1 MKVCLIKENANL
13 MSCVYKWLMADEAH
27 SNSTRFGNLTPAIQA
42 QRVRRRVRVAS
53 PGGQDVS
60 TLDEVVQSL
69 NLNAADGSV
78 ETFCR
83 DELWKTFD
91 P

>member
-1 MKVCLIKENANL
+1 MAHGGRGLIYHG
-13 MSCVYKWLMADEAH
+13 MTS
-27 SNSTRFGNLTPAIQA
+27 AIQA

-69 NLNAADGSV
+69 NLNAAEGSI
-78 ETFCR
+78 ETFRR
-83 DELWKTFD
+83 DELWKTFV
-91 P
+91 PQACELLR